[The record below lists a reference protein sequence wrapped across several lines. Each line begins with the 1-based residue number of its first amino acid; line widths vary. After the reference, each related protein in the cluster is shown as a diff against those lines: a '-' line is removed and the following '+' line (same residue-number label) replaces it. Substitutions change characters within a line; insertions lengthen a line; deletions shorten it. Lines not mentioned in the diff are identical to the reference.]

1 MTLLEILTWNGVLI
15 LGLTIFVWLISVV
28 MRDVGIV
35 DIFWGLGFV
44 VVAWASLV
52 MRNDYSWHSLIL
64 VGMVTIWGARLTI
77 HLAKRN
83 LGEPEDYRYR
93 SMRDRM
99 GHRTFWWASLFIVF
113 WLQGAIMWVVA
124 LPVQVGIAVAP
135 NLNVWN
141 ALALI
146 VWLTGLMFEAVGDY
160 QLARF
165 KANPDNQGKVLDRGL
180 WRWTRHPN
188 YFGDFLVWW
197 GIFGWVATSYVGLWT
212 VISPIIMSVLLMR
225 VSGVT
230 LLEKTISKR
239 RPGYEEYV
247 RRTNAFFPGPPKK
260 LTTTSV

>member
-1 MTLLEILTWNGVLI
+1 MTLTEILVWNGGMI
-15 LGLTIFVWLISVV
+15 LGVTFVVWLISVA
-28 MRDVGIV
+28 MRNVGIV
-35 DIFWGLGFV
+35 DIFWGSGFV
-44 VVAWASLV
+44 AVAWLSLLLRGAPTLHGWV
-52 MRNDYSWHSLIL
+52 LA
-64 VGMVTIWGARLTI
+64 GMVTIWGARLAI

-83 LGEPEDYRYR
+83 LGDEEDYRYR
-93 SMRDRM
+93 SMRERM
-99 GHRTFWWASLFIVF
+99 GHKTFWWASLFIVF

-124 LPVQVGIAVAP
+124 LPIQVGVSAAP
-135 NLNVWN
+135 VLSRWN
-141 ALALI
+141 AFAFA
-146 VWLTGLMFEAVGDY
+146 VWLVGFLFESIGDY

-197 GIFGWVATSYVGLWT
+197 GIFGWVATSGVGLWT

-230 LLEKTISKR
+230 LLEKTITSR

-247 RRTNAFFPGPPKK
+247 RRTNAFFPGPRKNV
-260 LTTTSV
+260 TSSS